1 LIPIRDREK
10 SLEIVFVVAFSILVL
25 TLFFALL
32 SMNDLVLGNDPAVH
46 LGRAEMFLADGRISL
61 SDIAWYPPLYHILL
75 ATLISFTGAA
85 NIQQMLFLMKALTA
99 LIDWL
104 LLFSVYLIGAKFFG
118 KKYGALAAALMLL
131 SFPLYEINFWGGYA
145 GMLSIAFMC
154 LLLLYLAVARK
165 GFGPILA
172 TSIIAFS
179 LVLSHQLAT
188 FIAAIV
194 LPPFLIVMFIKS
206 KGQFSKAWIGAI
218 LGGAI
223 AFLIYYSQ
231 AVMSNIDV
239 LISHVFFTIKTYLYQ
254 VPAVSADSFIV
265 NFGFILFF
273 GFFGVFLA
281 FFRLREEKKLGY
293 FLLLSLSLFVPL
305 FLSQSYLFGLYLPYQ
320 WFIYFLAPSLAVFAA
335 VAFSFII
342 DLFFASYRKIKT
354 ERKKLMKI
362 VSVSI
367 VVVVFLVLL
376 FRFQTV
382 TNRIHESAYFYS
394 TSDVNG
400 YEAALWFKENFPDTT
415 ANVTVTAKPGS
426 WFGIYSGK
434 LVIAATD
441 PIIDRNVVAET
452 VLDLSYEIEHPLTM
466 VRAYEA
472 KVYISDENHISI
484 NNVWRRVSFVS
495 EQGVFLNFSKN
506 GVHYYFDLSDLRREI
521 VFEEQ
526 GYPKKLVITYSND
539 DIALTETIAV
549 QNDSYPITVDWA
561 LSPLRSEIGDATL
574 YISSFFDL
582 YFSFDKAYIP
592 GLLNW
597 ENPWSKPSYAQG
609 NEWAV
614 VTFSSENLT
623 SNYLGAYDEKNG
635 IVFALKFAELP
646 DWGNVGV
653 LSSRQVDA
661 FRFQYQFDKV
671 NVNQTASV
679 TYQIL
684 TFSKSSFPEMLQ
696 LPSEL
701 ESLFEL
707 KPASAFEVTTRD
719 YWSYIKE
726 FGIEFLVY
734 DKNRFDSK
742 LLNSRILQ
750 LIYANDGYVI
760 CKIKASPQ

>member
-1 LIPIRDREK
+1 MRAREK

-46 LGRAEMFLADGRISL
+46 LGRAEMFLAEGRISL

-75 ATLISFTGAA
+75 ATLISFTGAM
-85 NIQQMLFLMKALTA
+85 NIEQMLFLMKALTA

-104 LLFSVYLIGAKFFG
+104 LLFSVYLLGAKFFG
-118 KKYGALAAALMLL
+118 KKYGVLASALMLL

-145 GMLSIAFMC
+145 GMLSLAFMC
-154 LLLLYLAVARK
+154 LLFLYLALVRK
-165 GFGPILA
+165 GLGPIVA
-172 TSIIAFS
+172 TFIIAFS

-188 FIAAIV
+188 FVAAII
-194 LPPFLIVMFIKS
+194 LPPFLLIMFIKS
-206 KGQFSKAWIGAI
+206 KGNFSKAWTAAI

-223 AFLIYYSQ
+223 AFLIYYFQ
-231 AVMSNIDV
+231 AIMSNIDV

-254 VPAVSADSFIV
+254 VPAVSAHSFIE

-273 GFFGVFLA
+273 AFFGVVLS

-320 WFIYFLAPSLAVFAA
+320 WFIYFLMPSVAVFAA

-342 DLFFASYRKIKT
+342 DLFFVSYRKIKT
-354 ERKKLMKI
+354 ERKMLMKI

-367 VVVVFLVLL
+367 VLVVFLVLL

-382 TNRIHESAYFYS
+382 TNSIHESAYFYS
-394 TSDVNG
+394 TFDAG
-400 YEAALWFKENFPDTT
+400 GCDAALWFKENFPDTT
-415 ANVTVTAKPGS
+415 ANVTVTQKPGS
-426 WFGIYSGK
+426 WFGLYSGR

-452 VLDLSYEIEHPLTM
+452 VLDLSYEMEHPLTM

-472 KVYISDENHISI
+472 KGYISDENHVSI
-484 NNVWRRVSFVS
+484 NNVWRRVSYLS
-495 EQGVFLNFSKN
+495 EQGVFVNFSQN
-506 GVHYYFDLSDLRREI
+506 GVEYHFDLSDLSREI

-526 GYPKKLVITYSND
+526 GYPKKLVIKYFND
-539 DIALTETIAV
+539 AIALTESLLV
-549 QNDSYPITVDWA
+549 QNDSYPITVGWT
-561 LSPLRSEIGDATL
+561 LSPLRSGIDDVTL
-574 YISSFFDL
+574 YISNFFDL
-582 YFSFDKAYIP
+582 QFSFEKAYVP
-592 GLLNW
+592 GSLDW
-597 ENPWSKPSYAQG
+597 DNPWSKPSYAQG

-623 SNYLGAYDEKNG
+623 GNYLGAYDEKNEV
-635 IVFALKFAELP
+635 IFALKFAELP
-646 DWGNVGV
+646 DWGNVGA

-684 TFSKSSFPEMLQ
+684 TFSKGSFPEMLQ

-707 KPASAFEVTTRD
+707 KPASAFQVTTRD
-719 YWSYIKE
+719 YRSYIKE

-750 LIYANDGYVI
+750 LIYANDEYVI
-760 CKIKASPQ
+760 CKIKTSPQ